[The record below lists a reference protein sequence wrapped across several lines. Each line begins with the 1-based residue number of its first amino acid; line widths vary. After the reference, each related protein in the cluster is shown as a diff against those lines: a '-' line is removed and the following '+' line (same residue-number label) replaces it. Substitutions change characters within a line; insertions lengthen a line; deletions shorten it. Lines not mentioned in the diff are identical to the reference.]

1 MEALIGVDNPE
12 NGFMSGLEL
21 DLQWT
26 IHERL
31 EDMTSFADQVC
42 NNVNSFI
49 FTPSDLWLVLLLKNP
64 NGTDGKIWS
73 LAEASNEF

>member
-49 FTPSDLWLVLLLKNP
+49 FTPSDL
-64 NGTDGKIWS
+64 
-73 LAEASNEF
+73 